1 MLFSL
6 ADLVQGVERWME
18 KLEQKFHDE
27 FLNSETLPWT
37 TVESREQVG
46 EVRYAGGG
54 GLTAG
59 NFTFVKVYEAG

>member
-1 MLFSL
+1 
-6 ADLVQGVERWME
+6 ME
-18 KLEQKFHDE
+18 KLDQKFHGE
-27 FLNSETLPWT
+27 FLRSETLPWT
-37 TVESREQVG
+37 TVESRKQVG